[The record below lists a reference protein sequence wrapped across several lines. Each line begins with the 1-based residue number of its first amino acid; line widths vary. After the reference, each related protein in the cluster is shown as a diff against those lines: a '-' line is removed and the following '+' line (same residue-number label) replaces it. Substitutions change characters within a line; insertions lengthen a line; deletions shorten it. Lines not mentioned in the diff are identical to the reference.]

1 MRPFYFIQ
9 LADPQFG
16 MYANLSGKTEQEIA
30 EYRARG
36 NNVLASPKIEGFER
50 ETQLFGEAI
59 SEANRLR
66 PDFLVTCGDIIND
79 WSSQDQADEAHRIA
93 AGLAPDIP
101 MYWVSGNHDLAIGSL
116 RPTPETLARYR
127 EVFGLYYYTFERED
141 VSFIVLNTTVMH
153 APDEVPEEWETQVHF
168 LESEL
173 SAARMRGSTH
183 IIVLSHHPFF
193 LRSADEDVEGERHI
207 VIPRERRWLVL
218 DLFERYGVSA
228 VFAGHWHR
236 NNYARNG
243 SMLMVASGSVG
254 YPLGDDPSG
263 YRVVRVYED
272 RIDHDY
278 YGFGRGPTSVRL

>member
-16 MYANLSGKTEQEIA
+16 LYAALSGKTEKEVA
-30 EYRARG
+30 EARARG

-66 PDFLVTCGDIIND
+66 PSFVVTCGDIIND

-93 AGLAPDIP
+93 AGLSPDIP
-101 MYWVSGNHDLAIGSL
+101 MYWVSGNHDLAIDGL
-116 RPTPETLARYR
+116 RPVPETLARYR
-127 EVFGLYYYTFERED
+127 EVFGSDYYTFERED
-141 VSFIVLNTTVMH
+141 VSFIVLNTTVIH
-153 APDEVPEEWETQVHF
+153 TPDEVPGEWETQVHF
-168 LESEL
+168 LEGEL
-173 SAARMRGSTH
+173 SAARTRGSTH
-183 IIVLSHHPFF
+183 IIVLTHHPFF
-193 LRSADEDVEGERHI
+193 LRSPDEDVEVERPI
-207 VIPRERRWLVL
+207 VIPRERRRVVL
-218 DLFERYGVSA
+218 DLLERYGASA

-236 NNYARNG
+236 NNYARLGN
-243 SMLMVASGSVG
+243 MLMVASGSVG
-254 YPLGDDPSG
+254 YPLGADPSG